1 MSIVSYAPS
10 FSVEQARNIAAEL
23 FGLSG
28 TASPLPSERDQNF
41 LISTEDG
48 KKFVLKIA
56 NGLEEKSCLDFQNG
70 ILEHLSKTVQSKN
83 YPRLI
88 TSKHG
93 NSIESI
99 GSANDVSH
107 FVRLVEYLPG
117 LPLAQVKYHSLE
129 LLHNLG
135 VFLGAMTHH
144 LQDFSH
150 PFQERDLHWDMK
162 NALDTVTQH
171 QQYLTDA
178 DDLKIVRY
186 FVCFFE
192 THAVPLLHEL
202 RTSVIQNDGNDYN
215 ILIQEEGLFKE
226 KISGIIDFGDSVH
239 SYTSAELAVA
249 MAYAILHKSDPLDA
263 ACSVVAGFQSQFPLT
278 EQEIHVLFPM
288 ICMRLVMSVC
298 MSAYQRKMQPD
309 NEYLS
314 VSEKPAREALAR
326 LCDIHPRFAE
336 YAFREACGLTPC
348 SASNSVTKWL
358 RENRGK
364 FASVVPANLQIDK
377 KAIIDL
383 SIASPD
389 ISDPT
394 KMAEE
399 EYFIEFIDM
408 KLSENGA
415 SLGVGRNDEA
425 RQIYASPLF
434 QAQGKKQRSRH
445 IGMDIFMDAGTPVFA
460 PMDGR
465 VHSFQNNDAFLDY
478 GPTIILEH
486 ETAQGGKFY
495 ALYGHLSLDSLEG
508 LSIGKEVKKAE
519 KIGAIGDSSVNG
531 HYPPHLHFQ
540 IMCDMLDK
548 QGDFPGVVPDSQRHI
563 WLSICPNPNLVLGMP
578 ETVTP
583 VADLN
588 KDQVRELRRRH
599 IGSSLSLSYRKPLKI
614 VRGFKQYLYD
624 ESGRAYL
631 DCVNNVAHVGHS
643 HPRVVK
649 AVQRQV
655 AVLNTNT
662 RYLHDNLVRYAQR
675 ICERL
680 PQPLSVCFIVGS
692 GSEANDLALRLARIH
707 TGNSDVIVVDGAY
720 HGNLSSLIE
729 LSPYK
734 FDGPGG
740 SGAPNHVHKVRMPDP
755 YRGKF
760 RGYGPDIGRQYAEDI
775 RRAIEEMHRRG
786 KEVAAFFCESLLSCG
801 GQIVLPDAYL
811 KHAYNL
817 VRNAGGVC
825 VADEVQV
832 GFGRV
837 GSHFW
842 GFQTQGV
849 VPDIVTLG
857 KPIGNG
863 FPLAAVITTQNIAES
878 FNNGMEYFN
887 TYGGNPV
894 ACAAGLA
901 VLDII
906 ENEKL
911 RERAL
916 STGDYFKKKLTD
928 LKNKHDLIGDVRGR
942 GLFIG
947 VEFVSDR
954 NTLEPAAE
962 HASYIVERMKDY
974 GVLLSTDGPLHNV
987 IKIKPPLCFSREN
1000 VDMVV
1005 HFMNQI
1011 LSEEF

>member
-1 MSIVSYAPS
+1 MSIVSHAPS
-10 FSVEQARNIAAEL
+10 FSVEHARSIAAEL

-28 TASPLPSERDQNF
+28 TVSPLPSERDQNF

-56 NGLEEKSCLDFQNG
+56 NRLEKKSCLDFQNG
-70 ILEHLSKTVQSKN
+70 ILEHLSKTSQSNN
-83 YPRLI
+83 YPRVI
-88 TSKHG
+88 ASNHG

-99 GSANDVSH
+99 GSGNGVSH

-117 LPLAQVKYHSLE
+117 LPLAQVKYHSRE

-135 VFLGAMTHH
+135 IFLGAMTHH

-162 NALDTVTQH
+162 NALDTVTHH

-178 DDLKIVRY
+178 DDLKLVRY
-186 FVCFFE
+186 FVSLFE
-192 THAVPLLHEL
+192 TRAVPLLHKL

-215 ILIQEEGLFKE
+215 ILVENKGLIKE
-226 KISGIIDFGDSVH
+226 KIAGIIDFGDSVH

-288 ICMRLVMSVC
+288 MCMRLVMSVC
-298 MSAYQRKMQPD
+298 MSAYQRKMQPA

-314 VSEKPAREALAR
+314 ITEKPAWQALAR
-326 LCDIHPRFAE
+326 LRDIHPRFAE
-336 YAFREACGLTPC
+336 YSFREACGLPPC
-348 SASNSVTKWL
+348 PVSISVTTWL
-358 RENRGK
+358 RENQGK
-364 FASVVPANLQIDK
+364 FTAVVPANFQTDK

-394 KMAEE
+394 KLAEE
-399 EYFIEFIDM
+399 EYFTEFIGM

-415 SLGVGRNDEA
+415 SLGVGRYDEA

-434 QAQGKKQRSRH
+434 QAQGKKQRSIH
-445 IGMDIFMDAGTPVFA
+445 VGMDIFMDAGTPVFA
-460 PMDGR
+460 PMNGR

-486 ETAQGGKFY
+486 ETGSEEIFY
-495 ALYGHLSLDSLEG
+495 TLYGHLSEDSLNG
-508 LSIGKEVKKAE
+508 LSLGRTVKKGG
-519 KIGAIGDSSVNG
+519 KIGAIGDASENG
-531 HYPPHLHFQ
+531 NYPPHLHFQ
-540 IMCDMLDK
+540 IICDMLDE

-563 WLSICPNPNLVLGMP
+563 WLSICPNPNLILDIP

-583 VADLN
+583 VAELN
-588 KDQVRELRRRH
+588 KDQVCELRRRH

-649 AVQRQV
+649 AVQRQM

-675 ICERL
+675 ICETL

-692 GSEANDLALRLARIH
+692 GSEANDLALRLARTH

-740 SGAPNHVHKVRMPDP
+740 IGAPDHVHKALIPDP
-755 YRGKF
+755 YRGDF
-760 RGYGPDIGRQYAEDI
+760 RGYGPDNGRQYAGDL
-775 RRAIEEMHRRG
+775 RRAIEETHRQG

-811 KHAYNL
+811 NHAYNL

-842 GFQTQGV
+842 GFETQGV
-849 VPDIVTLG
+849 VPEIVTLG

-863 FPLAAVITTQNIAES
+863 FPLAAVITTPAIADS

-901 VLDII
+901 VLDVI

-911 RERAL
+911 QEHAL
-916 STGDYFKKKLTD
+916 STGDYFKKKLSD
-928 LKNKHDLIGDVRGR
+928 LKNKHDLIGDVRGL

-947 VEFVSDR
+947 VEFVLDR
-954 NTLEPAAE
+954 SSLDPAAE

-1000 VDMVV
+1000 ADRVV
-1005 HFMNQI
+1005 YFMNQI
-1011 LSEEF
+1011 LSEEL